1 MGALIGFELARQL
14 RRQHGLS
21 PVHLFVSGRKA
32 PQLPFPDPP
41 IHALPEPQFIAELQR
56 FNGTPKKVLEHPELM
71 QLLIPTLRAD
81 FAVCENYTYTSGAP
95 IDCSISAFGGLQDH
109 EVSREQ
115 LEAWRDQSR
124 ASFSLYMFPGDH
136 FFLDT
141 AEPLLL
147 KTIARELQQSVRM
160 FV

>member
-1 MGALIGFELARQL
+1 
-14 RRQHGLS
+14 
-21 PVHLFVSGRKA
+21 
-32 PQLPFPDPP
+32 
-41 IHALPEPQFIAELQR
+41 
-56 FNGTPKKVLEHPELM
+56 
-71 QLLIPTLRAD
+71 
-81 FAVCENYTYTSGAP
+81 
-95 IDCSISAFGGLQDH
+95 LQDH

-124 ASFSLYMFPGDH
+124 ASFSLCMFPGDH

-147 KTIARELQQSVRM
+147 KTIARKLQQSVRM